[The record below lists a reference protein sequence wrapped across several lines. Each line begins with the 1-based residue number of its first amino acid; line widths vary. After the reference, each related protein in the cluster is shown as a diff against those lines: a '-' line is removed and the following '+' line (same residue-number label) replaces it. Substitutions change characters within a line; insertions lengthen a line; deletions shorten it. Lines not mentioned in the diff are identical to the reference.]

1 MPLRKE
7 TDKVDLVGL
16 TAVDCLEVIIA
27 VYRVESIV
35 IGELLLRDS
44 FLGLQAKDGIDVLLL
59 LDIREGSPSIA
70 LVSMLEHTRC
80 ETLLYAYHSFLT
92 MGFSQRELRFGAGGP
107 RGPGG
112 AGGAGGPAGAR
123 LWGAPKA
130 MVAEARKPAVME
142 AERIIETMRYS
153 REKAVCRFEWSS
165 KSETTARQELKTPFF
180 SIRISPQRLE
190 ANTEDWTYVFSGH
203 VGRWIVQGP
212 PLSSWLSNVGRLKTG
227 LGSCYCSAGGAGA
240 FVKTET
246 EI

>member
-1 MPLRKE
+1 MPTCESIMRACSRLGALVTTDFSQRLLVGVRHITMPLRKE

-123 LWGAPKA
+123 L
-130 MVAEARKPAVME
+130 
-142 AERIIETMRYS
+142 
-153 REKAVCRFEWSS
+153 
-165 KSETTARQELKTPFF
+165 
-180 SIRISPQRLE
+180 
-190 ANTEDWTYVFSGH
+190 
-203 VGRWIVQGP
+203 
-212 PLSSWLSNVGRLKTG
+212 
-227 LGSCYCSAGGAGA
+227 
-240 FVKTET
+240 
-246 EI
+246 